1 MPTFAMA
8 GAASGCPKFDGIK
21 SIMHARHNILT
32 SAEFAPTPPKSQLE
46 QLWERLVRVVT
57 QPGTPS

>member
-1 MPTFAMA
+1 MQAYAIA

-32 SAEFAPTPPKSQLE
+32 SADFAPTPPKSQLE
-46 QLWERLVRVVT
+46 QLWERLVQVVT
-57 QPGTPS
+57 QAGQP